1 MPSLHCLWTKIDLGG
16 SRVLPL
22 LKFRGQLRPVII
34 AGSKVFVD
42 RAVRAADPYMLQLRQ
57 RGVSGEHVELNWHSG
72 ICRVVAANELSAVP
86 PSVVPLILNDSPEA
100 SGRQPDLDPDAKIL
114 ALKREF
120 QRGKDM

>member
-57 RGVSGEHVELNWHSG
+57 RGVSGEHAAMVELALG
-72 ICRVVAANELSAVP
+72 ICCVVAANELSAAP
-86 PSVVPLILNDSPEA
+86 PLQWCP
-100 SGRQPDLDPDAKIL
+100 
-114 ALKREF
+114 
-120 QRGKDM
+120 

>member
-1 MPSLHCLWTKIDLGG
+1 M
-16 SRVLPL
+16 
-22 LKFRGQLRPVII
+22 II

-57 RGVSGEHVELNWHSG
+57 RGVSGEHAAMVAWNWHSG
-72 ICRVVAANELSAVP
+72 ICRVVAANELSAAP
-86 PSVVPLILNDSPEA
+86 PSVVPLVLNDSPAA

-120 QRGKDM
+120 QRSKDM